1 VDKYCAGP
9 FARVPRDA
17 PSSREATYEAPP
29 NIALVK
35 YWGMRDRARAIPFN
49 SSLSVTLGRF
59 RSHTTVRF
67 DPALD
72 ADQVEL
78 NGAPAA
84 GGPREGV
91 VGFLDRVRSD
101 ADLPDRAWVESDNN
115 FPTAS
120 GLASSASGF
129 AALAG
134 AASEAAGLHLSD
146 RDLSRL
152 ARFGSGSASRSVFG
166 GFVEW
171 QAGRRP
177 DGGDCYAR
185 PLFPADHWPALVD
198 VVVFV
203 KGAPVKEVRSAD
215 AMQSSVATSP
225 LFARRIA
232 GVGRRL
238 AAIRT
243 AIGKRDAARLF
254 PLIMEEC
261 DNFREVC
268 ETTRPS
274 LDYLT
279 ATSRAVLGE
288 VRAVNREAGTPVAGY
303 THDAGAHVHVFTLA
317 PRARRVRARLA
328 RLPGVRSTLL
338 VRPGPGGHSVG
349 VSRRPPRGGPTT
361 RRGRR

>member
-1 VDKYCAGP
+1 
-9 FARVPRDA
+9 VPRDVPA
-17 PSSREATYEAPP
+17 PREATYEAPP

-35 YWGMRDRARAIPFN
+35 YWGMRDRARAVPYN
-49 SSLSVTLGRF
+49 SSLSVTLDRF
-59 RSHTTVRF
+59 RSRTSVRF
-67 DPALD
+67 DPSLSVDEVAI
-72 ADQVEL
+72 
-78 NGAPAA
+78 NGAPAVD
-84 GGPREGV
+84 GPRDGV
-91 VGFLDRVRSD
+91 VGFLDRVREL
-101 ADLPDRAWVESDNN
+101 AGHADRARVVSDNN

-134 AASEAAGLHLSD
+134 AASRAAGLRLSD
-146 RDLSRL
+146 RALSQL

-177 DGGDCYAR
+177 DGSDCYAR
-185 PLFPADHWPALVD
+185 PLYPATHWRALVD

-203 KGAPVKEVRSAD
+203 QGAPVKEVRSAD

-225 LFARRIA
+225 LYARRILE
-232 GVGRRL
+232 VPRRL
-238 AAIRT
+238 AAIRS
-243 AIGKRDAARLF
+243 AIGARDAARLF
-254 PLIMEEC
+254 PLIMTEC

-279 ATSRAVLGE
+279 STSRAVLGE
-288 VRAVNREAGTPVAGY
+288 VRAINRDAGTPVAGY

-317 PRARRVRARLA
+317 TRARRVRARLA
-328 RLPGVRSTLL
+328 RLPGVTSTLV
-338 VRPGPGGHSVG
+338 VRPGPGGHPVAPRARG
-349 VSRRPPRGGPTT
+349 ARRA
-361 RRGRR
+361 RR